1 MNKNQQLLNPSNLK
15 PKTIFIPSASC
26 KTLEVLTPAE
36 HRRWSLLRSD
46 YCSFVASEAA
56 KFKKG
61 VVRYP
66 NTLTC
71 YNKTGAALAD
81 YLGIYSEK
89 KVPQFLTKL
98 ESLGLLVRLYY
109 QDRKS
114 TNLRRYLV
122 VLDYELTDY
131 QSFLKQCAERS
142 LDQAIKSK
150 TKGGG
155 LAGKTLRRISK
166 YIEDQSIVDRI
177 VNLDAVRDNHKEP
190 VEIIEQESDEVNDDF
205 DCWYPDAT
213 NYARNKVKELDD
225 NEW

>member
-1 MNKNQQLLNPSNLK
+1 MSKSQTLLNPSNLK
-15 PKTIFIPSASC
+15 PKTIFAPSASQ
-26 KTLEVLTPAE
+26 KALRALSPIEAT
-36 HRRWSLLRSD
+36 RWSLLRSD

-61 VVRYP
+61 LVKYP

-71 YNKTGAALAD
+71 YNKTGATLAE
-81 YLGIYSEK
+81 YLDIYSEK

-122 VLDYELTDY
+122 VLDYELADY
-131 QSFLKQCAERS
+131 QSFLSQCAERS
-142 LDQAIKSK
+142 LEQAIKSK

-166 YIEDQSIVDRI
+166 YIEDESIVERI
-177 VNLDAVRDNHKEP
+177 ANLDAARDNYKEP
-190 VEIIEQESDEVNDDF
+190 LEVIEQESNEVCDDY
-205 DCWYPDAT
+205 DPWYPDAI
-213 NYARNKVKELDD
+213 NHLKNKELDD
-225 NEW
+225 DEW

>member
-1 MNKNQQLLNPSNLK
+1 MSKTKTLLNPSNLK
-15 PKTIFIPSASC
+15 PKTIFTPAASC
-26 KTLEVLTPAE
+26 KTLEVLSPTE

-46 YCSFVASEAA
+46 YCAFVGSEEA

-61 VVRYP
+61 LVKYP

-71 YNKTGAALAD
+71 YNKTGKTLAN
-81 YLGIYSEK
+81 YLSMSDERKVSE
-89 KVPQFLTKL
+89 FLTYL

-131 QSFLKQCAERS
+131 QSFLSQCAERS
-142 LDQAIKSK
+142 LEQALKSK

-166 YIEDQSIVDRI
+166 YIEDQSIVERI
-177 VNLDAVRDNHKEP
+177 SNLDEARENYKNHLETIKHAP
-190 VEIIEQESDEVNDDF
+190 DD
-205 DCWYPDAT
+205 
-213 NYARNKVKELDD
+213 ELDSWD
-225 NEW
+225 SEEPIYSQPMVEEVDDIEW